1 MSGSNTAISR
11 RRLLQ
16 GAGAMWLLS
25 VSQVSLAAV
34 SQVVAVR
41 VWPASSYTRVTVES
55 NRQLKYK
62 QFALSN
68 PERVVVDIEDVNL
81 NSVLKGMA
89 AQIRADDPFIKSARV
104 GQFDPQT
111 VRMVFELKQNVKP
124 QLFALAPVAGFKE
137 RLVMDLYPA
146 NAQDMQDPLL
156 ALLEDYNKG
165 DLEKQ
170 VPPAQSGPQPG
181 KAGRDRPI
189 VIMLDP
195 GHGGED
201 SGAVGTYKTREKDV
215 VLQIARRLRSLIEKE
230 GNMKVYMTRNE
241 DIFIPLQ
248 VRVAKA
254 QKQRA
259 DLFVSIHAD
268 AFTSRQP
275 SGSSVFALS
284 TKGAT
289 STAAKYLAQTQNASD
304 LIGGVSKS
312 GDRYVDHTMF
322 DMVQSLT
329 IADSLKFG
337 KAVLEKM
344 GNINNLHKN
353 RVEQAGFAVLKAPDI
368 PSILVE
374 TAFISNVEEERKL
387 KTAKFQ
393 QEVAESI
400 LAGIKAYFADG
411 ATPPASCWILAPTSI
426 RWGCLP
432 RSGRRSLTTQA
443 APNATLTSSIN
454 SCIRR
459 WLPTISCRRRISSPA
474 TAKLNRSSPSS
485 TALSRG
491 GR

>member
-1 MSGSNTAISR
+1 M
-11 RRLLQ
+11 
-16 GAGAMWLLS
+16 
-25 VSQVSLAAV
+25 
-34 SQVVAVR
+34 
-41 VWPASSYTRVTVES
+41 
-55 NRQLKYK
+55 
-62 QFALSN
+62 
-68 PERVVVDIEDVNL
+68 
-81 NSVLKGMA
+81 
-89 AQIRADDPFIKSARV
+89 

-146 NAQDMQDPLL
+146 NATDVQDPLL

-165 DLEKQ
+165 DLERQ

-201 SGAVGTYKTREKDV
+201 SGAVGKYRTREKDV
-215 VLQIARRLRSLIEKE
+215 VLQIARRLRGADRQRRQYE
-230 GNMKVYMTRNE
+230 GLYDPQRRRVYPVEGACRQGAE
-241 DIFIPLQ
+241 AARRP
-248 VRVAKA
+248 VRV
-254 QKQRA
+254 
-259 DLFVSIHAD
+259 D
-268 AFTSRQP
+268 SRRRLLPAASPAVPQCLP
-275 SGSSVFALS
+275 LS
-284 TKGAT
+284 TRGAT

-411 ATPPASCWILAPTSI
+411 ATLA
-426 RWGCLP
+426 
-432 RSGRRSLTTQA
+432 RR
-443 APNATLTSSIN
+443 
-454 SCIRR
+454 
-459 WLPTISCRRRISSPA
+459 
-474 TAKLNRSSPSS
+474 
-485 TALSRG
+485 G
-491 GR
+491 

>member
-1 MSGSNTAISR
+1 MPDSSALISR

-25 VSQVSLAAV
+25 VSQVGLAAV

-41 VWPASSYTRVTVES
+41 VWPASSYTRVTLES
-55 NRQLKYK
+55 NQLLKYK

-68 PERVVVDIEDVNL
+68 PERVVVDIEGVNL
-81 NSVLKGMA
+81 NSVLKGVGT
-89 AQIRADDPFIKSARV
+89 QIRADDPFIKSARV
-104 GQFDPQT
+104 GQFDPKT
-111 VRMVFELKQNVKP
+111 VRMVFELKQNVTP
-124 QLFALAPVAGFKE
+124 HLFALAPVAEFKE

-146 NAQDMQDPLL
+146 NMNSEQDPLL
-156 ALLEDYNKG
+156 ALLEDYNNGELDK
-165 DLEKQ
+165 KM
-170 VPPAQSGPQPG
+170 PAEQGPKPG

-201 SGAVGTYKTREKDV
+201 PGAIGKHKTREKDI
-215 VLQIARRLRSLIEKE
+215 VLKIARRLKALIDKE
-230 GNMKVYMTRNE
+230 ANMKAYMTRNE
-241 DIFIPLQ
+241 DVFIPLK

-268 AFTSRQP
+268 AFTSGAAR
-275 SGSSVFALS
+275 GSSVFALS

-304 LIGGVSKS
+304 LIGGISRS

-329 IADSLKFG
+329 INDSLKFG
-337 KAVLEKM
+337 KEVLQRLGRVNK
-344 GNINNLHKN
+344 LHKN
-353 RVEQAGFAVLKAPDI
+353 SVDQAGFAVLKAPDI

-374 TAFISNVEEERKL
+374 TAFLSNVEEERKL
-387 KTAKFQ
+387 RTASFQ

-411 ATPPASCWILAPTSI
+411 ATLA
-426 RWGCLP
+426 
-432 RSGRRSLTTQA
+432 RR
-443 APNATLTSSIN
+443 
-454 SCIRR
+454 
-459 WLPTISCRRRISSPA
+459 
-474 TAKLNRSSPSS
+474 
-485 TALSRG
+485 G
-491 GR
+491 

>member
-1 MSGSNTAISR
+1 
-11 RRLLQ
+11 
-16 GAGAMWLLS
+16 
-25 VSQVSLAAV
+25 
-34 SQVVAVR
+34 
-41 VWPASSYTRVTVES
+41 
-55 NRQLKYK
+55 
-62 QFALSN
+62 
-68 PERVVVDIEDVNL
+68 
-81 NSVLKGMA
+81 
-89 AQIRADDPFIKSARV
+89 V

-146 NAQDMQDPLL
+146 NATDVQDPLL

-165 DLEKQ
+165 DLQRQ
-170 VPPAQSGPQPG
+170 VPPAESGPKPG

-201 SGAVGTYKTREKDV
+201 SGAVANTAPARKTWCC
-215 VLQIARRLRSLIEKE
+215 RLPVGCGADRKE
-230 GNMKVYMTRNE
+230 GNMKAYMTRNE
-241 DIFIPLQ
+241 DVFIPLK

-337 KAVLEKM
+337 KAVLEKWA
-344 GNINNLHKN
+344 N
-353 RVEQAGFAVLKAPDI
+353 Q
-368 PSILVE
+368 
-374 TAFISNVEEERKL
+374 
-387 KTAKFQ
+387 
-393 QEVAESI
+393 
-400 LAGIKAYFADG
+400 
-411 ATPPASCWILAPTSI
+411 
-426 RWGCLP
+426 
-432 RSGRRSLTTQA
+432 
-443 APNATLTSSIN
+443 
-454 SCIRR
+454 
-459 WLPTISCRRRISSPA
+459 
-474 TAKLNRSSPSS
+474 
-485 TALSRG
+485 
-491 GR
+491 

>member
-189 VIMLDP
+189 VMSRILLP
-195 GHGGED
+195 GFLPGTGQEYNAVILHGAQLLYAYGEATVPKITVTLRKSYGGSHIVMGSKQLHTDLNYAWPSAEIAVMGASGAAAVLYAKEAKAKKEAGED
-201 SGAVGTYKTREKDV
+201 VKAF
-215 VLQIARRLRSLIEKE
+215 IAEKE
-230 GNMKVYMTRNE
+230 DVYNE
-241 DIFIPLQ
+241 
-248 VRVAKA
+248 
-254 QKQRA
+254 
-259 DLFVSIHAD
+259 LFANPY
-268 AFTSRQP
+268 Q
-275 SGSSVFALS
+275 
-284 TKGAT
+284 
-289 STAAKYLAQTQNASD
+289 AAKYGYIDDVIEPRNTRFRICRGLAQLAT
-304 LIGGVSKS
+304 K
-312 GDRYVDHTMF
+312 R
-322 DMVQSLT
+322 
-329 IADSLKFG
+329 DSLPAK
-337 KAVLEKM
+337 KH
-344 GNINNLHKN
+344 GNI
-353 RVEQAGFAVLKAPDI
+353 PM
-368 PSILVE
+368 
-374 TAFISNVEEERKL
+374 
-387 KTAKFQ
+387 
-393 QEVAESI
+393 
-400 LAGIKAYFADG
+400 
-411 ATPPASCWILAPTSI
+411 
-426 RWGCLP
+426 
-432 RSGRRSLTTQA
+432 
-443 APNATLTSSIN
+443 
-454 SCIRR
+454 
-459 WLPTISCRRRISSPA
+459 
-474 TAKLNRSSPSS
+474 
-485 TALSRG
+485 
-491 GR
+491 

>member
-165 DLEKQ
+165 DLSRCRQHKVVHNRVKQ
-170 VPPAQSGPQPG
+170 GA
-181 KAGRDRPI
+181 I
-189 VIMLDP
+189 V
-195 GHGGED
+195 
-201 SGAVGTYKTREKDV
+201 
-215 VLQIARRLRSLIEKE
+215 RLLLCL
-230 GNMKVYMTRNE
+230 T
-241 DIFIPLQ
+241 L
-248 VRVAKA
+248 A
-254 QKQRA
+254 
-259 DLFVSIHAD
+259 
-268 AFTSRQP
+268 
-275 SGSSVFALS
+275 
-284 TKGAT
+284 
-289 STAAKYLAQTQNASD
+289 TAAK
-304 LIGGVSKS
+304 
-312 GDRYVDHTMF
+312 
-322 DMVQSLT
+322 
-329 IADSLKFG
+329 
-337 KAVLEKM
+337 
-344 GNINNLHKN
+344 
-353 RVEQAGFAVLKAPDI
+353 
-368 PSILVE
+368 
-374 TAFISNVEEERKL
+374 
-387 KTAKFQ
+387 
-393 QEVAESI
+393 
-400 LAGIKAYFADG
+400 
-411 ATPPASCWILAPTSI
+411 TPV
-426 RWGCLP
+426 RWGNTK
-432 RSGRRSLTTQA
+432 R
-443 APNATLTSSIN
+443 
-454 SCIRR
+454 
-459 WLPTISCRRRISSPA
+459 
-474 TAKLNRSSPSS
+474 AKK
-485 TALSRG
+485 TWYCK
-491 GR
+491 

>member
-1 MSGSNTAISR
+1 MSGANSAISR

-25 VSQVSLAAV
+25 VSQVGLAAV

-41 VWPASSYTRVTVES
+41 IWPASSYTRVTVES
-55 NRQLKYK
+55 NRLLKYK

-68 PERVVVDIEDVNL
+68 PDRVVVDIEDVNL
-81 NSVLKGMA
+81 NSVLKGIG
-89 AQIRADDPFIKSARV
+89 AQIRSDDPYIKSARV
-104 GQFDPQT
+104 GQFDPKT

-165 DLEKQ
+165 DLDKQ
-170 VPPAQSGPQPG
+170 VPPPQPG

-201 SGAVGTYKTREKDV
+201 PGAIGKYKTREKDV
-215 VLQIARRLRSLIEKE
+215 VLQIARRLRALIEKE

-241 DIFIPLQ
+241 DIFIPLK

-337 KAVLEKM
+337 KAVLKQL
-344 GNINNLHKN
+344 GKINDLHKN
-353 RVEQAGFAVLKAPDI
+353 KVEQAGFAVLKAPDI

-374 TAFISNVEEERKL
+374 TAFISNIEEERKL
-387 KTAKFQ
+387 KTATFQ
-393 QEVAESI
+393 QQVAESI

-411 ATPPASCWILAPTSI
+411 ATLA
-426 RWGCLP
+426 
-432 RSGRRSLTTQA
+432 RRS
-443 APNATLTSSIN
+443 
-454 SCIRR
+454 
-459 WLPTISCRRRISSPA
+459 
-474 TAKLNRSSPSS
+474 
-485 TALSRG
+485 
-491 GR
+491 

>member
-1 MSGSNTAISR
+1 M
-11 RRLLQ
+11 
-16 GAGAMWLLS
+16 
-25 VSQVSLAAV
+25 
-34 SQVVAVR
+34 
-41 VWPASSYTRVTVES
+41 
-55 NRQLKYK
+55 
-62 QFALSN
+62 
-68 PERVVVDIEDVNL
+68 NL

-89 AQIRADDPFIKSARV
+89 AQIRGDDPFIKSARV

-111 VRMVFELKQNVKP
+111 VRMVFELKQDVKP
-124 QLFALAPVAGFKE
+124 QLFALAPVANFKE
-137 RLVMDLYPA
+137 RLVMDLYPLTRTMCRTRCWRCWKSTTKTA
-146 NAQDMQDPLL
+146 S
-156 ALLEDYNKG
+156 K
-165 DLEKQ
+165 
-170 VPPAQSGPQPG
+170 SRCRRRR
-181 KAGRDRPI
+181 AGRSRGKLVAIGQLSLCLTPDTA
-189 VIMLDP
+189 VKTP
-195 GHGGED
+195 GGGL
-201 SGAVGTYKTREKDV
+201 YKTREKDV
-215 VLQIARRLRSLIEKE
+215 VLQIARRLRALIEKE
-230 GNMKVYMTRNE
+230 GNMKAYMTRNE
-241 DIFIPLQ
+241 DIFIPLK

-337 KAVLEKM
+337 KAVLKKM
-344 GNINNLHKN
+344 GQINNLHKN
-353 RVEQAGFAVLKAPDI
+353 QVEQAGFAVLKAPDI

-411 ATPPASCWILAPTSI
+411 ATLA
-426 RWGCLP
+426 
-432 RSGRRSLTTQA
+432 RR
-443 APNATLTSSIN
+443 
-454 SCIRR
+454 
-459 WLPTISCRRRISSPA
+459 
-474 TAKLNRSSPSS
+474 
-485 TALSRG
+485 G
-491 GR
+491 

>member
-25 VSQVSLAAV
+25 VSQV
-34 SQVVAVR
+34 

-201 SGAVGTYKTREKDV
+201 SGAVGKYKTREKDV

-259 DLFVSIHAD
+259 LNQRRNQYCGKI
-268 AFTSRQP
+268 
-275 SGSSVFALS
+275 SG
-284 TKGAT
+284 T
-289 STAAKYLAQTQNASD
+289 N
-304 LIGGVSKS
+304 
-312 GDRYVDHTMF
+312 
-322 DMVQSLT
+322 
-329 IADSLKFG
+329 
-337 KAVLEKM
+337 
-344 GNINNLHKN
+344 
-353 RVEQAGFAVLKAPDI
+353 P
-368 PSILVE
+368 
-374 TAFISNVEEERKL
+374 ERLGLDWWRKQ
-387 KTAKFQ
+387 K
-393 QEVAESI
+393 
-400 LAGIKAYFADG
+400 
-411 ATPPASCWILAPTSI
+411 
-426 RWGCLP
+426 R
-432 RSGRRSLTTQA
+432 
-443 APNATLTSSIN
+443 
-454 SCIRR
+454 
-459 WLPTISCRRRISSPA
+459 
-474 TAKLNRSSPSS
+474 
-485 TALSRG
+485 
-491 GR
+491 

>member
-1 MSGSNTAISR
+1 MSGANSAISR

-25 VSQVSLAAV
+25 VSQVGLAAV

-41 VWPASSYTRVTVES
+41 IWPASSYTRVTVES
-55 NRQLKYK
+55 NRLLKYK

-68 PERVVVDIEDVNL
+68 PDRVVVDIEDVNL
-81 NSVLKGMA
+81 NSVLKGIG
-89 AQIRADDPFIKSARV
+89 AQIRSDDPYIKSARV
-104 GQFDPQT
+104 GQFDPKT

-165 DLEKQ
+165 DLDKQ
-170 VPPAQSGPQPG
+170 VPPSQSGPQPG

-201 SGAVGTYKTREKDV
+201 PGAIGKYKTREKDV
-215 VLQIARRLRSLIEKE
+215 VLQIARRLRALIEKE

-241 DIFIPLQ
+241 DIFIPLK

-284 TKGAT
+284 TKGA
-289 STAAKYLAQTQNASD
+289 AAKYLAQTQNASD

-337 KAVLEKM
+337 KAVLKQL
-344 GNINNLHKN
+344 GKINDLHKN
-353 RVEQAGFAVLKAPDI
+353 KVEQAGFAVLKAPDI

-374 TAFISNVEEERKL
+374 TAFISNIEEERKL
-387 KTAKFQ
+387 KTATFQ
-393 QEVAESI
+393 QQVAESI

-411 ATPPASCWILAPTSI
+411 ATLA
-426 RWGCLP
+426 
-432 RSGRRSLTTQA
+432 RRS
-443 APNATLTSSIN
+443 
-454 SCIRR
+454 
-459 WLPTISCRRRISSPA
+459 
-474 TAKLNRSSPSS
+474 
-485 TALSRG
+485 
-491 GR
+491 